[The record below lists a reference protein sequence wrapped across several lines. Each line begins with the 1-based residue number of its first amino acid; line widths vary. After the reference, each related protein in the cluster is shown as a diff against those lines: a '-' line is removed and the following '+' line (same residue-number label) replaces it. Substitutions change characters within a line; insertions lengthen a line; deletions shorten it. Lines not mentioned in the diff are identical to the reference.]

1 LMHRHCSSTFAYRGK
16 LQTTTMISL
25 TSQTI
30 RLNQSKFVAG
40 SRSRQGVARIQARA
54 FKAPARAQAGQTD
67 IQSSFQ
73 SKVSATA
80 TAALITTLS
89 SPLAAEAAITP
100 SLKNTLLSVLAG
112 GVVLGAIAAAVIGV
126 SSFDKVTRK

>member
-1 LMHRHCSSTFAYRGK
+1 MHRHCSSTFAYRGK

-40 SRSRQGVARIQARA
+40 SRSRQGKKYLPRGSSVACCRARTSNIRRICHSRRVCAAHLTISFCLLNFSWAGVARIQARA

-67 IQSSFQ
+67 IQ
-73 SKVSATA
+73 
-80 TAALITTLS
+80 
-89 SPLAAEAAITP
+89 
-100 SLKNTLLSVLAG
+100 
-112 GVVLGAIAAAVIGV
+112 
-126 SSFDKVTRK
+126 